1 MEKAKTQ
8 GGNFTDDCKL
18 MENLG
23 VPVSVV
29 IGEYTN
35 MKITTPED
43 LPMAEAIL
51 KAREKE

>member
-1 MEKAKTQ
+1 
-8 GGNFTDDCKL
+8 

-29 IGEYTN
+29 IGEYTKL
-35 MKITTPED
+35 KITTPED

>member
-1 MEKAKTQ
+1 MEKAKAE
-8 GGNFTDDCKL
+8 GGDFTDDCKL

-23 VPVSVV
+23 IPVSVV

-43 LPMAEAIL
+43 LPVAETIL
-51 KAREKE
+51 KAREAE

>member
-1 MEKAKTQ
+1 M
-8 GGNFTDDCKL
+8 
-18 MENLG
+18 
-23 VPVSVV
+23 PVSVV

-51 KAREKE
+51 KAREAE